1 MVKTKSSFSLKL
13 NQIIKSNND
22 FTTDGQKLNCV
33 VCDKN
38 INVTEKNLKNRVDDH
53 FNSDIHEKN
62 KWLKSQKGDHLSQSL
77 IRNAFNKSEE
87 KEKVKNI
94 FNNELTLAL
103 VDSNILCINSIIR
116 LLNNFLKYILTDRFL
131 VSQL

>member
-1 MVKTKSSFSLKL
+1 M
-13 NQIIKSNND
+13 
-22 FTTDGQKLNCV
+22 
-33 VCDKN
+33 
-38 INVTEKNLKNRVDDH
+38 TEKHLKNGVDDH

-87 KEKVKNI
+87 KENVKNI

-103 VDSNILCINSIIR
+103 VDSLKNCLKAWKEIIENVLNFRFPEYNSDFQ
-116 LLNNFLKYILTDRFL
+116 NNFIN
-131 VSQL
+131 